1 MYNIFHKGKG
11 VFENRLRGVFAFLY
25 MRTAAAR
32 KMPAA
37 VRKQILTF
45 DYYLEVVLCV
55 ELLVL

>member
-37 VRKQILTF
+37 VR
-45 DYYLEVVLCV
+45 
-55 ELLVL
+55 